1 MAPTITT
8 ANAPRHPSTSPSKK
22 VMIRSQP
29 DKLGTQRSGNATCAG
44 QVLTFTRS
52 HPFVLVCVQ
61 TSDSADT
68 GCVLHARWTQKFHH
82 QWAVAHSVTV
92 RVVRLHL
99 ASRVQ
104 TRMGTNARASGVL
117 IRMGT
122 NVHASRVQIR
132 MGTSVRLS
140 QVQNHENISMQR
152 QIVLRSAVDP
162 NLKRPAPNTTGNG

>member
-8 ANAPRHPSTSPSKK
+8 ANAPCHRSTSPSKK
-22 VMIRSQP
+22 VMTHFQV
-29 DKLGTQRSGNATCAG
+29 DKLGAQRGGNATCVGKA
-44 QVLTFTRS
+44 LTFTRP
-52 HPFVLVCVQ
+52 HPAVL
-61 TSDSADT
+61 SADT
-68 GCVLHARWTQKFHH
+68 ECVVHARWTQKFHH
-82 QWAVAHSVTV
+82 QWAVAHSVAV

-104 TRMGTNARASGVL
+104 

-122 NVHASRVQIR
+122 NVRP
-132 MGTSVRLS
+132 S

-162 NLKRPAPNTTGNG
+162 NLKRSAPNTTGDG

>member
-1 MAPTITT
+1 MAPTITM

-22 VMIRSQP
+22 VMIHFQV
-29 DKLGTQRSGNATCAG
+29 DKLGTQRNGNATCAG
-44 QVLTFTRS
+44 RVLTLTRP
-52 HPFVLVCVQ
+52 HPAVLVCVQ

-82 QWAVAHSVTV
+82 QSAVAHSVAV

-104 TRMGTNARASGVL
+104 TRMGTNVRASRVRT
-117 IRMGT
+117 RMGT
-122 NVHASRVQIR
+122 NARASRVQKR
-132 MGTSVRLS
+132 MGTSVRPS

-152 QIVLRSAVDP
+152 QIVLQSAVDP
-162 NLKRPAPNTTGNG
+162 NMKRPAPNTTGDG